1 MSQIKPP
8 SKAIQILL
16 FFISFPFL
24 SRLWGHITAFTS
36 PRFLV
41 KKGIKLFQNHYK
53 IEMDGYVGDAE
64 DYDSLVNFFTRPLSP
79 ETRPQ
84 TPDNTKVLS
93 PADGYLSI
101 VDIADG
107 DMTTQV
113 KGVNYHLSDLVR
125 KPSTLFE
132 KKKHL
137 VMTVYLSPANYHRY
151 HAPLDGKATAFC
163 HAKGPLYPVNKLS
176 VANIPGLFVRNE
188 RGITQFNT
196 DGHEWYYVAVGA
208 TFVGSIIMKFKKF
221 MEGDYHFNK
230 WEAIDEDV
238 KQCDEV
244 GRFKMGST
252 IILVLPLEMVKNP
265 LKAGQ
270 VVAVETPLCDRISL

>member
-1 MSQIKPP
+1 MNQIKPP
-8 SKAIQILL
+8 SKFVQFLL

-24 SRLWGHITAFTS
+24 SRLWGIITALKS
-36 PRFLV
+36 PQFVV
-41 KKGIKLFQNHYK
+41 KHGIKLFKNHYK
-53 IEMDGYVGDAE
+53 IEMDGYKGDVE
-64 DYDSLVNFFTRPLSP
+64 DYDSLVTFFTRPLSP

-84 TPDNTKVLS
+84 TPDETKVLS

-107 DMTTQV
+107 DMTMQV

-125 KPSTLFE
+125 KPATLFE

-151 HAPLDGKATAFC
+151 HAPLDAKVTGFC
-163 HAKGPLYPVNKLS
+163 HAKGPLYPVNRLS
-176 VANIPGLFVRNE
+176 VANIPGLFMRNE
-188 RGITQFNT
+188 RVITQCNT
-196 DGHEWYYVAVGA
+196 HGHEWYFVAVGA

-221 MEGDYHFNK
+221 MAKEYSFNK
-230 WEAIDEDV
+230 WEATNETV
-238 KQCDEV
+238 NQCDEV

-252 IILVLPLEMVKNP
+252 IILVMPLDMVKNP
-265 LKAGQ
+265 LEAGQ
-270 VVAVETPLCDRISL
+270 VVTVETALCDRVR